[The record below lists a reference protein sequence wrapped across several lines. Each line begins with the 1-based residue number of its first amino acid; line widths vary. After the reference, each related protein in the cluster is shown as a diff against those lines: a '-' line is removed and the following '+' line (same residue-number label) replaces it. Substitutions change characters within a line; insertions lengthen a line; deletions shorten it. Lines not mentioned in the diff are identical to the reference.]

1 MFREAVLAFLGVKDP
16 QKSGREGIKS
26 KYCAA
31 CKKAGKAN
39 CDDCDQ
45 KIEVI
50 YS

>member
-1 MFREAVLAFLGVKDP
+1 MFREAVLAFLGVGAP
-16 QKSGREGIKS
+16 VQEGIKS

-45 KIEVI
+45 KIEVM